1 MSKFSNEEIIE
12 KLECLEK
19 LLKEITNLNEYIE
32 TVCPQEYAQKVK
44 NHINSIAELKG
55 RPSVFD
61 YFPTFPLDEK
71 EVLEKQ
77 EKYKKKK
84 KRVQYVGGATA
95 VCIVICFVTYAEFF
109 YSLSS
114 FGIIATAFL
123 FWQFSDIKKEYCK
136 KKKEYEESVAKFTKE
151 MDAFKNAMKVYEEEK
166 ATGIAM
172 AYQYKNDY
180 KKAYEEYEQIL
191 NEYGEQK
198 IKSMDEFLEK
208 MEEVKTYDFMPL
220 EYAHLIRPIIVLLKS
235 GRADD
240 YKEAL
245 NIAIQEE
252 REEQAEAARRA
263 EDARRTRILEEQA
276 AEERRR
282 TAEIARHNREME
294 QQQQMQQKMMLDEQ
308 RKQTK
313 AMEAQQRES
322 SRAAME
328 ASKNASMRCARCAKH
343 DACGRARGVP
353 NCGAFE
359 PKRY

>member
-1 MSKFSNEEIIE
+1 MIHLCSHYNEIG
-12 KLECLEK
+12 
-19 LLKEITNLNEYIE
+19 
-32 TVCPQEYAQKVK
+32 V
-44 NHINSIAELKG
+44 
-55 RPSVFD
+55 
-61 YFPTFPLDEK
+61 
-71 EVLEKQ
+71 
-77 EKYKKKK
+77 
-84 KRVQYVGGATA
+84 
-95 VCIVICFVTYAEFF
+95 
-109 YSLSS
+109 
-114 FGIIATAFL
+114 
-123 FWQFSDIKKEYCK
+123 
-136 KKKEYEESVAKFTKE
+136 
-151 MDAFKNAMKVYEEEK
+151 
-166 ATGIAM
+166 
-172 AYQYKNDY
+172 
-180 KKAYEEYEQIL
+180 EYEQIL

-252 REEQAEAARRA
+252 R
-263 EDARRTRILEEQA
+263 
-276 AEERRR
+276 RR
-282 TAEIARHNREME
+282 TAEMARHNREME

>member
-19 LLKEITNLNEYIE
+19 LLKETTNLNEYIE

-44 NHINSIAELKG
+44 NHISSITELKG
-55 RPSVFD
+55 KPSVFD
-61 YFPTFPLDEK
+61 NFPTFPLDEK
-71 EVLEKQ
+71 EVLERQ
-77 EKYKKKK
+77 EIYEKKKK
-84 KRVQYVGGATA
+84 TVQYAGCATA
-95 VCIVICFVTYAEFF
+95 ACLILFFVTNIHFLNV
-109 YSLSS
+109 LSTI
-114 FGIIATAFL
+114 GILTSAFL
-123 FWQFSDIKKEYCK
+123 YWQFSDIKKKFKE
-136 KKKEYEESVAKFTKE
+136 KKKEYEESVEKSAKDI
-151 MDAFKNAMKVYEEEK
+151 DAFKNAMKVYEEEK
-166 ATGIAM
+166 ARGIAM
-172 AYQYKNDY
+172 AYQYKNHY

-191 NEYGEQK
+191 NEYGGQK
-198 IKSMDEFLEK
+198 IKSIDAFLEK

-245 NIAIQEE
+245 NLAIQEE

-282 TAEIARHNREME
+282 TEEMARHNREME
-294 QQQQMQQKMMLDEQ
+294 QQQQMQQRMMLDEQ
-308 RKQTK
+308 RRQTK